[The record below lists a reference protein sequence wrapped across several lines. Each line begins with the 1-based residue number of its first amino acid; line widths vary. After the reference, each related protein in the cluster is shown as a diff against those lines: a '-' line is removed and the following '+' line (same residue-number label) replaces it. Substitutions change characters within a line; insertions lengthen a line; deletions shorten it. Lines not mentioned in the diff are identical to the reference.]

1 MTGPGHPVLLRT
13 EGLRKAFGE
22 VCAVDGVDLDL
33 KEGVLTAVIGPN
45 GAGKTTF
52 INLLSGNLVPDAG
65 HIFFRG
71 EEITRL
77 PAHRRVHLGLGRS
90 FQITNVFPQLTVC
103 QNVQIPLLSH
113 LGIAWRFWE
122 GVGTD
127 EEIHRR
133 TEMILAETGL
143 EEKANLPASILS
155 HGDQRL
161 LEVGIALAAEP
172 RLILLDEPTAG
183 MNPAERARILKLIAD
198 LGAARRTTFMLVE
211 HDMDVV
217 FSLAQEIV
225 VLHQGQVLARGAPS
239 AIREDAR
246 VREIY
251 LGEEVA

>member
-1 MTGPGHPVLLRT
+1 MH
-13 EGLRKAFGE
+13 KSFGE
-22 VCAVDGVDLDL
+22 VRAVDGVDLEL
-33 KEGVLTAVIGPN
+33 KEGVLTAIIGPN

-52 INLLSGNLVPDAG
+52 INLLSGNFLPDAG
-65 HIFFRG
+65 RIFFQG

-77 PAHRRVHLGLGRS
+77 PVHQRVRRGLGRS
-90 FQITNVFPQLTVC
+90 FQITNVFPQLAVH

-113 LGIAWRFWE
+113 LGAAWRFWRAVDVN
-122 GVGTD
+122 G
-127 EEIHRR
+127 EIRRR

-143 EEKANLPASILS
+143 EEKANLPAATLS

-183 MNPAERARILKLIAD
+183 MNPAERARILKLISD
-198 LGAARRTTFMLVE
+198 LSAAGRTTFVLVE

-217 FSLAQEIV
+217 FSLAHEIV
-225 VLHQGQVLARGAPS
+225 VLHQGRILARGTPS
-239 AIREDAR
+239 AIRGDAR

-251 LGEEVA
+251 LGGEVA